1 MDVFRKEGAVA
12 KMSSIHVNGWF
23 GDYNKLKMTCIL
35 LEEFFQLND
44 AEIIEKIV
52 FAGDSPNDEP
62 MFNYFTNS
70 VGVRNILNYSEQFK
84 QFPAWVTTKNSAE
97 GFSELADKLLSAKSS
112 NYQKT
117 N

>member
-1 MDVFRKEGAVA
+1 MA

-35 LEEFFQLND
+35 LEEYFHLNNS
-44 AEIIEKIV
+44 EFMEKIV

-62 MFNYFTNS
+62 MFNYFKNS
-70 VGVRNILNYSEQFK
+70 VGVRNIINYSDQIK

-97 GFSELADKLLSAKSS
+97 GFSELADTLLSAKSS
-112 NYQKT
+112 HYQKQI
-117 N
+117 NF